1 MNQLTKN
8 KELIAKIDKTDNN
21 KLSLLF
27 YDIQVRPG

>member
-1 MNQLTKN
+1 MNQLTKK

-27 YDIQVRPG
+27 YGIQVGPG